1 MIVRGEN
8 LVKKRGKAIIYGY
21 LFFPRES
28 ASANFVQYLAL
39 ALKEAGYSEV
49 IVVSNGN
56 KQLCHYDST
65 KQHYYYKGIVVD
77 FIELH
82 TEKIRHY
89 LDYNYRR
96 GIMYAR
102 AIEKYE
108 IHQEDLIIAYCLD
121 CFEMGSVQKLAKK
134 YNAKTGAC
142 IPEYFAYTEFKHGR
156 LSLKYWS
163 YNYTLKHTLIKN
175 DYLFP
180 ISTYILDKY
189 KHSNAMCLPIM
200 ADPFEYPYER
210 TCSNNKRKIIYPA
223 NGKIKDSLASM
234 LNAISELSDE
244 ELGKLELHIT
254 GVRRE
259 DIDAYHNEKLSSLM
273 GSVIILHSWM
283 RYEELVKLYLSI
295 DFLLLARVTI
305 QMTLANFPSK
315 VPEVL
320 CYGVVPIVSRVGD
333 YTKYYLTDGVDSI
346 IFDGSGVADCI
357 EAIRRA
363 LSLSKEEIRI
373 MSNNA
378 RKCAT
383 EKFNYKIWATKLL
396 GFFNNY
402 I

>member
-1 MIVRGEN
+1 MGRV
-8 LVKKRGKAIIYGY
+8 IIYGY

-39 ALKEAGYSEV
+39 ALKEVGYSEV
-49 IVVSNGN
+49 IVISNGN
-56 KQLCHYDST
+56 KQLCQYDSG

-77 FIELH
+77 FIQLH
-82 TEKIRHY
+82 SGKFRHY

-102 AIEKYE
+102 AIEKYK
-108 IHQEDLIIAYCLD
+108 INHEDLIIGYCSD
-121 CFEMGSVQKLAKK
+121 CLEMASVQKLAKK
-134 YNAKTGAC
+134 YNAKTAAC
-142 IPEYFAYTEFKHGR
+142 IPEYFSYTEFKHGR
-156 LSLKYWS
+156 LSLKYWC

-180 ISTYILDKY
+180 ISTYILEKY
-189 KHSNAMCLPIM
+189 KHCNAMCLPIM

-210 TCSNNKRKIIYPA
+210 TSSNNKRKIIYPS

-259 DIDAYHNEKLSSLM
+259 DIDSYQNEKLSSLI

-295 DFLLLARVTI
+295 DFLLLARETT

-378 RKCAT
+378 RKCAIK
-383 EKFNYKIWATKLL
+383 KFNYKIWATKLL